1 MEFKKFDWIGRQ
13 ELSAVKRVMKSKQ
26 LSGFYGNWGE
36 KFEGGREV
44 IAFERECEEYFG
56 VKHAVTFNSLASG
69 LSATIGALGIGP
81 GDQVILPPWTMSA
94 TAAAILHW
102 GGIPVFAD
110 IDEHSYC
117 IDPKSV
123 ELLINSKTK
132 AIIAVD
138 VFGQSSNIEQLKK
151 IASKHNLK
159 IISDTAQAIGATR
172 NDKFAGTLADVGGI
186 SLNYHK
192 HIHTGEGA
200 VMFTNDDE
208 LALRLKLIRNHAE
221 SVVSEIPFE
230 VNLVNMVGHNY
241 RLSEIQAA
249 IGRVQLKKLSRILSV
264 RKNEAELLRSKL
276 IKFDEI
282 ALPFVDDSN
291 THVYYMYAMQLK
303 PANLKITKN
312 QFINELTKLGV
323 PGLSSKYIN
332 LHLLPIFQNKI
343 AIGKHGFPW
352 TYDQSGPPVSYT
364 KGICPVAEKL
374 QDETYF
380 SFYINDFFITKS
392 EINFIYKSFEKVIR
406 KYSQF
411 N

>member
-1 MEFKKFDWIGRQ
+1 
-13 ELSAVKRVMKSKQ
+13 
-26 LSGFYGNWGE
+26 
-36 KFEGGREV
+36 
-44 IAFERECEEYFG
+44 
-56 VKHAVTFNSLASG
+56 
-69 LSATIGALGIGP
+69 
-81 GDQVILPPWTMSA
+81 
-94 TAAAILHW
+94 
-102 GGIPVFAD
+102 VFAD

-123 ELLINSKTK
+123 ELLINPKTK

-138 VFGQSSNIEQLKK
+138 IFGQSSNIEQLKK

-172 NDKFAGTLADVGGI
+172 NNKFAGTLADVGGI

-264 RKNEAELLRSKL
+264 RKNETELLRSKL

-303 PANLKITKN
+303 PANLKITKS

>member
-1 MEFKKFDWIGRQ
+1 
-13 ELSAVKRVMKSKQ
+13 V
-26 LSGFYGNWGE
+26 
-36 KFEGGREV
+36 
-44 IAFERECEEYFG
+44 
-56 VKHAVTFNSLASG
+56 
-69 LSATIGALGIGP
+69 
-81 GDQVILPPWTMSA
+81 
-94 TAAAILHW
+94 
-102 GGIPVFAD
+102 D
-110 IDEHSYC
+110 I
-117 IDPKSV
+117 
-123 ELLINSKTK
+123 
-132 AIIAVD
+132 
-138 VFGQSSNIEQLKK
+138 FGQSSNIEQLKK

-172 NDKFAGTLADVGGI
+172 NNKFAGTLADVGGI

-303 PANLKITKN
+303 PANLKITKS
-312 QFINELTKLGV
+312 QFCHVEGTLE
-323 PGLSSKYIN
+323 
-332 LHLLPIFQNKI
+332 IFLIWVKPMI
-343 AIGKHGFPW
+343 
-352 TYDQSGPPVSYT
+352 
-364 KGICPVAEKL
+364 
-374 QDETYF
+374 F
-380 SFYINDFFITKS
+380 SFLM
-392 EINFIYKSFEKVIR
+392 
-406 KYSQF
+406 
-411 N
+411 

>member
-123 ELLINSKTK
+123 ELLINPKTK

-138 VFGQSSNIEQLKK
+138 IFGQSSNIEQLKK

-221 SVVSEIPFE
+221 SVVNEIPFE

-303 PANLKITKN
+303 PANLKITKS

>member
-123 ELLINSKTK
+123 ELLINPKTK

-138 VFGQSSNIEQLKK
+138 IFGQSSNIEQLKK

-172 NDKFAGTLADVGGI
+172 NNKFAGTLADVGGI

-303 PANLKITKN
+303 PANLKITKS
-312 QFINELTKLGV
+312 QFIHELTKLGV

-343 AIGKHGFPW
+343 AIGKYGFPW

-380 SFYINDFFITKS
+380 SI
-392 EINFIYKSFEKVIR
+392 
-406 KYSQF
+406 
-411 N
+411 